1 MCIVYKV
8 FCYCCNRVIAVNE
21 RKICDDKD
29 CKRYKV
35 ITSVDVLCMDCNED
49 GCRFRKTKKNDTYG
63 GHKECDDSDL
73 PSEFF
78 EDK

>member
-1 MCIVYKV
+1 MCKVYKL
-8 FCYCCNRVIAVNE
+8 FCYCCKQVIAVNE
-21 RKICDDKD
+21 REICEDKD

-35 ITSVDVLCMDCNED
+35 LANVGELCMECIED
-49 GCRFRKTKKNDTYG
+49 GCRFQETERNDTYG
-63 GHKECDDSDL
+63 GHKECDDSKL